1 MGVRW
6 DLYGDE
12 MKFSRPGH
20 NRLEVK
26 YESRDLDGGE
36 TGPRWSS
43 DAVLVAWMEVRHDM
57 DRGETQIS
65 RHGMG

>member
-1 MGVRW
+1 
-6 DLYGDE
+6 

-20 NRLEVK
+20 NGLEVK
-26 YESRDLDGGE
+26 YESMDLDGGE

-43 DAVLVAWMEVRHDM
+43 DAVLVTWVEVRHDM

-65 RHGMG
+65 RRGMGEMGPG